1 MDMLVVGMYG
11 GSNSDWIGSK
21 IGGCTDAQYK
31 SHFSLWAMMG
41 SPLMIGCDIRNA
53 NQVTKDILQN
63 KDIIA
68 INQDPE
74 ARGAYRIK
82 VEPNWFNEKDAF
94 VLVKAL
100 ADGDLA
106 IGLFNFSDNTRE
118 LTVQFWD
125 MGIPAA
131 SGAALSMYDCWE
143 HKELGIFKERFAAHV
158 PSGDCV
164 VLRAKL
170 VVS

>member
-1 MDMLVVGMYG
+1 
-11 GSNSDWIGSK
+11 
-21 IGGCTDAQYK
+21 
-31 SHFSLWAMMG
+31 MMG

-63 KDIIA
+63 KDLLA

-82 VEPNWFNEKDAF
+82 VEPQWFHEDEAF

-100 ADGDLA
+100 QNGDLA
-106 IGLFNFSDNTRE
+106 IGLYNFSDTQRE

-143 HKELGIFKERFAAHV
+143 HKELGTFTERFAPTIEPH
-158 PSGDCV
+158 DCLV
-164 VLRAKL
+164 VRAK
-170 VVS
+170 VVER